1 LFLVKKKDI
10 KQHKGELLNI
20 VVRSHGIKITALT
33 NKVGVDRST
42 FYNHIK
48 DPILPYEDIAKYG
61 AVLKYD
67 FSSAYSKSTL
77 VKQEDQKKITTFEEM
92 ERNRDFW
99 KAKYLALKQKIVGLA
114 GEEE

>member
-1 LFLVKKKDI
+1 VKNKDI
-10 KQHKGELLNI
+10 KQHKGELLNK

-48 DPILPYEDIAKYG
+48 DPILPYDDIAKYG
-61 AVLKYD
+61 AVLNYD
-67 FSSAYSKSTL
+67 FSSAYSRSTI
-77 VKQEDQKKITTFEEM
+77 VKQEDQKKITTFDEM

-99 KAKYLALKQKIVGLA
+99 KSKYLALKQKIIELTD
-114 GEEE
+114 EED